1 MKESWSEIFE
11 SVIKS
16 EGGFVDHP
24 SDPGGMT
31 NLGVTRAV
39 YSRWLGR
46 ETTETEMRNLTK
58 EDVSPIYKQWYFDA
72 INGDDLPSGIDYS
85 VCDIAINSGPNR
97 AAKMLQKCVGAQPDG
112 AIGPMTLQAVS
123 DSDSAEVVERLAD
136 VRQSF
141 YEGLKTFETFGK
153 GWTRRNKEVREHSL
167 EMINGPAKK
176 AKKR

>member
-58 EDVSPIYKQWYFDA
+58 EDVFRRYK
-72 INGDDLPSGIDYS
+72 
-85 VCDIAINSGPNR
+85 R
-97 AAKMLQKCVGAQPDG
+97 
-112 AIGPMTLQAVS
+112 
-123 DSDSAEVVERLAD
+123 
-136 VRQSF
+136 
-141 YEGLKTFETFGK
+141 
-153 GWTRRNKEVREHSL
+153 
-167 EMINGPAKK
+167 
-176 AKKR
+176 